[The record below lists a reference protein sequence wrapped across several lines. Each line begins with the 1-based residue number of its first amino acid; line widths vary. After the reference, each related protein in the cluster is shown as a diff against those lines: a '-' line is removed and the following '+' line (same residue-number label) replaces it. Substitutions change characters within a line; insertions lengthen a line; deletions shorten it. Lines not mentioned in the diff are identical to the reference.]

1 MAQMKPFEEQLNA
14 VIVDT
19 YRSILKVEETI
30 LKRSDK
36 IDLSINEMHMLEAVG
51 KGKDRRRTISE
62 LAEEL
67 NITLPSVTVAINKL
81 MKKGYVEKVR
91 GEEDGRIVYV
101 SLTRMGKKI
110 DSVHRY
116 FHESMVRSIIRDM
129 TEEEQQILYKGVM
142 KLDQFLKDQLK

>member
-1 MAQMKPFEEQLNA
+1 MKPFEEQLNE

-19 YRSILKVEETI
+19 YRSILRVEENI
-30 LKRSDK
+30 LKRSDQT
-36 IDLSINEMHMLEAVG
+36 DLSISEIHMLEAVG
-51 KGKDRRRTISE
+51 KGKNRRRTISE
-62 LAEEL
+62 LAEVL

-101 SLTRMGKKI
+101 SLTRQGRRI
-110 DSVHRY
+110 DSAHRY

-129 TEEEQQILYKGVM
+129 TESEMQALYKGVM
-142 KLDQFLKDQLK
+142 KLDTFLKEQLK